1 MWSVIEA
8 YGTVIAVGWTRN
20 ENRNGMGAKNQ
31 TPGALAH
38 ELIFDQTI
46 CDLLPVDELI
56 VLRILDRQG
65 PQNMWIYA
73 RS

>member
-38 ELIFDQTI
+38 ELIFDQTMS
-46 CDLLPVDELI
+46 DLLPVDELTCPANF
-56 VLRILDRQG
+56 G
-65 PQNMWIYA
+65 PTGPA
-73 RS
+73 